1 MHETMLNNLKF
12 IISETISDV
21 DKSSVLKI
29 LRAHTAT
36 LIDTSSGKH
45 IRKDLNL
52 VIRDQQNEIIGG
64 LLGFTEYGWLTI
76 DFISVD
82 ITYRKQGIGR
92 HLIKLAEQEALK
104 RECVLII
111 VGTLENFAP
120 GFYESVGF
128 IKFDTRFDVYGN
140 RGFMYKKELKIF

>member
-1 MHETMLNNLKF
+1 MLNNLKYN
-12 IISETISDV
+12 ISETISET
-21 DKSSVLKI
+21 DKTSVLEI
-29 LRAHTAT
+29 LRDHTAT

-45 IRKDLNL
+45 KRKDLNL
-52 VIRDQQNEIIGG
+52 VIKDQQDKIIGG

-82 ITYRKQGIGR
+82 KTYRKQGVGS
-92 HLIKLAEQEALK
+92 HMVKLAEIEAIK

-120 GFYESVGF
+120 GFYESLGF
-128 IKFDTRFDVYGN
+128 IKFDTRYDVYGN
-140 RGFMYKKELKIF
+140 RGFMYKKELKKL